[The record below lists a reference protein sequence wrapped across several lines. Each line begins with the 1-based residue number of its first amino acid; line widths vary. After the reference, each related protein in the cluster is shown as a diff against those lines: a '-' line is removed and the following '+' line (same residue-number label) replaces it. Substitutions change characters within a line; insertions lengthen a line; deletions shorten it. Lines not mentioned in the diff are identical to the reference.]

1 MPKFKNLTGKRFGN
15 WIVLE
20 LCKEKYYDSS
30 GRGKYQYLCECQ
42 CDNKTRK
49 IIIGPNLTSG
59 KTRSCG
65 CLKGKLISESKFITN
80 KYDLSGDYGKGYTEK
95 GEEFWFDL
103 EDYDLISEYCW
114 HTDSVGYLVAGI
126 KNNQNKYTT
135 IKLHRLIMGVKDPV
149 LQVDHIGHN
158 LFDNRKKNLRV
169 VSNQENAR
177 NKRILSSNTS
187 GATGVYLDKKC
198 NVWVAQI
205 KTNEKVI
212 VLGRYSDFD
221 AAVSVRKEAEEKYF
235 GEYSY
240 DNSIEM
246 YKQNEDV

>member
-1 MPKFKNLTGKRFGN
+1 MR
-15 WIVLE
+15 
-20 LCKEKYYDSS
+20 
-30 GRGKYQYLCECQ
+30 
-42 CDNKTRK
+42 
-49 IIIGPNLTSG
+49 
-59 KTRSCG
+59 
-65 CLKGKLISESKFITN
+65 
-80 KYDLSGDYGKGYTEK
+80 
-95 GEEFWFDL
+95 
-103 EDYDLISEYCW
+103 
-114 HTDSVGYLVAGI
+114 
-126 KNNQNKYTT
+126 
-135 IKLHRLIMGVKDPV
+135 VKDPV

-169 VSNQENAR
+169 VSSQENAR

-187 GATGVYLDKKC
+187 GVTGVYFDKKRK
-198 NVWVAQI
+198 VWVAQI

-246 YKQNEDV
+246 YKQNEGA